1 MAYKTIL
8 VLCEAGDAT
17 APRLALA
24 WRLACS
30 SEAHLIGL
38 HLPPLFNPP
47 MTLGASF
54 DMAGQRRRH
63 DENAKSGIEKGRAL
77 FDAVVQGP
85 GPTSEWLVGTWSAAN
100 DPVELAKGA
109 DLVVMGQEERGRS
122 DNQLPRALPEAMI
135 MGSGRPV
142 MVVPLAWKTP
152 ARLARAVVCWDGT
165 REAALAASQ
174 AIPLLKAAEAVDVL
188 VVRPRLTTVGDQLSN
203 RPVPMAWLSRHGVT
217 ARLQDRP
224 SRSDDAGKDI
234 VAYAS
239 EVEADLIV
247 MGGYGHSPL
256 RQALLGGVSRTVVEE
271 TLVPVVMA
279 H

>member
-1 MAYKTIL
+1 MVYKTIL
-8 VLCEAGDAT
+8 ALCDASD
-17 APRLALA
+17 ASASRLAYA

-30 SEAHLIGL
+30 NDAHLIAL
-38 HLPPLFNPP
+38 HLPPLFSAP
-47 MTLGASF
+47 MTLGASL
-54 DMAGQRRRH
+54 DMASHVRRH
-63 DENAKSGIEKGRAL
+63 DENVKAGIEKGRAL
-77 FDAVVQGP
+77 FDSVVQGR
-85 GPTSEWLVGTWSAAN
+85 GSTSEWLIGTWSTGN

-142 MVVPLAWKTP
+142 MVVPLESKSP
-152 ARLARAVVCWDGT
+152 ATLARAVVCWDGT

-174 AIPLLKAAEAVDVL
+174 ALPLLKVTGTVDVL
-188 VVRPRLTTVGDQLSN
+188 VVKVRLKISGDQLSS
-203 RPVPMAWLSRHGVT
+203 RPAPMAWFERHGIT
-217 ARLQDRP
+217 ARLRDHP
-224 SRSDDAGKDI
+224 SRSDDVAKDI
-234 VAYAS
+234 IAYTS
-239 EVEADLIV
+239 EVNADLIV

-271 TLVPVVMA
+271 APVPVVMA